1 MGGQSGTGLPGV
13 IRLSIL
19 LARFNAQQSFAMNTV
34 LKKLDVQALH
44 DSDFYAWTQ
53 EQVRLL
59 ELGQFAR
66 LDMANLIDEIG
77 DMGRSEL
84 RALKSAVKQALIHLA
99 KLRYSPATEP
109 RRGWVTSVAKQRDV
123 IEELLHD
130 SPSLQPQLASSFDD
144 AWSRAAKIAA
154 TEIAAHGEFPGL
166 PDACPFTLSQVR
178 DDAFIP
184 SSPPPNSPSDSIR

>member
-1 MGGQSGTGLPGV
+1 
-13 IRLSIL
+13 
-19 LARFNAQQSFAMNTV
+19 MNTV

-99 KLRYSPATEP
+99 KLGYSPATEP
-109 RRGWVTSVAKQRDV
+109 RRGWIASVVKQRDA
-123 IEELLHD
+123 IEELLKD
-130 SPSLQPQLASSFDD
+130 SPSLQAKLADSIEH
-144 AWSRAAKIAA
+144 AWYGAAKIAA
-154 TEIAAHGEFPGL
+154 AELATHGEFPGL
-166 PDACPFTLSQVR
+166 PEACPFTLSQVR
-178 DDAFIP
+178 DDDFIP
-184 SSPPPNSPSDSIR
+184 RPSQLNATGSR